1 MAKMKPDHISLEKD
15 GSVLLRNGQGDEFQ
29 SFVFEQADVDMVID
43 KLRKLQ
49 GDWALAVRLRVG
61 KPNGRRL
68 PLRGQARAVTM
79 GEEARRMAMTLHT
92 QPLTDVHVDLI
103 GEDGNAFAIMGRVS
117 KALKR
122 AGHKDLADEYF
133 TEATSGDYDHLLQTT
148 MKYVH
153 TS

>member
-1 MAKMKPDHISLEKD
+1 
-15 GSVLLRNGQGDEFQ
+15 
-29 SFVFEQADVDMVID
+29 MV
-43 KLRKLQ
+43 
-49 GDWALAVRLRVG
+49 
-61 KPNGRRL
+61 
-68 PLRGQARAVTM
+68 
-79 GEEARRMAMTLHT
+79 ETLHT

-153 TS
+153 TDGGSSDAECLICGACIEDGESECYECSRPQT